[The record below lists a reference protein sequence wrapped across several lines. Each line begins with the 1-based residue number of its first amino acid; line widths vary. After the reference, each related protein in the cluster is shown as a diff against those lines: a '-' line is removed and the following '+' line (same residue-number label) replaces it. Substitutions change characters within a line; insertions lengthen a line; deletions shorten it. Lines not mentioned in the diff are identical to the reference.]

1 MRRHLCHPDM
11 RRLLLSQYMRS
22 VNDATANIRT
32 LRRKK
37 AFARCMKVIQRVPS
51 QGEPGGSRSATVLAA
66 STNPMPPHLHR
77 SKRNLRNSTTKK
89 QDAEREIRSTH
100 RKDLQEKNLHRK
112 QNRKTWRLIKHADV
126 TLVRNLVASAL
137 VPTATQE
144 TATAKNA
151 QNQSFQNQT
160 SGKGLLK
167 TFSKQKLAS
176 KTNLVKQYMTH
187 RKRYLR
193 NRSTRF
199 YQTLIKKGSQY
210 PKQQKY
216 VAKHHDTK
224 EASSLKYGQKLKI
237 ATLNCRGLAA
247 LSKRQQLTYIMQQ
260 HNIDIMAIQET
271 KQAFSSTESHDGY
284 TFFFSGKQAN
294 RGPAHYGVGFII
306 SPQIKHCIV
315 DCIPVNDRMMKLK
328 ISAKGRKY
336 YILNL
341 CSAQWQT
348 E

>member
-1 MRRHLCHPDM
+1 METDKTRRC
-11 RRLLLSQYMRS
+11 
-22 VNDATANIRT
+22 
-32 LRRKK
+32 
-37 AFARCMKVIQRVPS
+37 
-51 QGEPGGSRSATVLAA
+51 
-66 STNPMPPHLHR
+66 
-77 SKRNLRNSTTKK
+77 NS
-89 QDAEREIRSTH
+89 
-100 RKDLQEKNLHRK
+100 
-112 QNRKTWRLIKHADV
+112 

-151 QNQSFQNQT
+151 QNKSFPNQT

-176 KTNLVKQYMTH
+176 KTKLVKQYMTH

-199 YQTLIKKGSQY
+199 CQTLIKKGSQY

-224 EASSLKYGQKLKI
+224 DASSLKYGQKLKI

-284 TFFFSGKQAN
+284 TFFSGKQAN
-294 RGPAHYGVGFII
+294 RGPAHYGVGLSSRPKSNIA
-306 SPQIKHCIV
+306 
-315 DCIPVNDRMMKLK
+315 L
-328 ISAKGRKY
+328 
-336 YILNL
+336 
-341 CSAQWQT
+341 
-348 E
+348 